1 VNGAGV
7 IHGRFDAGLVGLSVT
22 IAVIAAYAS
31 LDFARRAVNN
41 TVWHRRAWLAG
52 GALTMGCGIWGMH
65 FVGMLSFKMPMSVSY
80 QPVLVALSL
89 IAAVGGSGIALAV
102 VTRAQVSTG
111 ALLIGAAFMG
121 CAIASMHFLGMAS
134 MQMAATIHWNIPL
147 VVLSV
152 LIGFGASLLALSL
165 VVRINAGTRRLRFS
179 QSAFAALLLG
189 LAISGLH
196 FTAMTASTFY
206 MSARSVPPGS
216 MSTSSLNT
224 VLAVAGAIALIMLLA
239 VVAAD
244 QRRAEFAVDLALVA
258 GISRD
263 LRRGAD
269 IRGRVCEAALRLTAA
284 DHVALLEPD
293 QHDLVKTTASY
304 GQGPAEAAHAEA
316 DRNYERTII
325 RSARR
330 TFLPARA
337 ETSSALSRTSDQI
350 STLYEPLILD
360 GRPVALFAVRWA
372 RRVRSLPDRTA
383 LLLEML
389 AADAAVVIDRDDLM
403 TRLELLARYDELT
416 GLANRR
422 ALFEELERAISAAKR
437 QGQPMSVI
445 MLDFDHFKELNDSQ
459 GHQAGDALL
468 SSSAAAWTEIVR
480 TTDTVA
486 RYGGDEFVVVLPD
499 CSQELAVSTAD
510 RLRAVVPHDTSCSA
524 GVATWDAGETPGQLV
539 DRADQALYQAKQA
552 GRAGTA
558 VSESRRRRVGVHDP
572 AGPAADERGSN

>member
-22 IAVIAAYAS
+22 IAVVAAYAA
-31 LDFARRAVNN
+31 LDFARRAVHD
-41 TVWHRRAWLAG
+41 TSWRRRAWLAG
-52 GALTMGCGIWGMH
+52 GALAIGSGIWGMH
-65 FVGMLSFKMPMSVSY
+65 FVGMLSFKMPMPVSY
-80 QPVLVALSL
+80 EPALVALSL
-89 IAAVGGSGIALAV
+89 IAAIGGSGVALAF
-102 VTRAQVSTG
+102 VTRTHVSRG
-111 ALLIGAAFMG
+111 AVVIGATFMG

-152 LIGFGASLLALSL
+152 TIGFGASLLALSL

-189 LAISGLH
+189 LAVSGLH

-216 MSTSSLNT
+216 LSTSSLNT
-224 VLAVAGAIALIMLLA
+224 VLALAGAIALIVLLA

-269 IRGRVCEAALRLTAA
+269 IRARVCKAALRLTAA

-316 DRNYERTII
+316 DRTYEQTII

-330 TFLPARA
+330 TFLTAGQTA
-337 ETSSALSRTSDQI
+337 EASAGSQGQI

-360 GRPVALFAVRWA
+360 GRPVGVFAVRWA

-383 LLLEML
+383 MLLEML
-389 AADAAVVIDRDDLM
+389 AADAAVAIDRDDLI

-422 ALFEELERAISAAKR
+422 TLFEELERAISAAKR
-437 QGQPMSVI
+437 QRQPMSVI
-445 MLDFDHFKELNDSQ
+445 MLDFDHFKELNDSK

-480 TTDTVA
+480 ATDTVA

-499 CSQELAVSTAD
+499 CTQELAVSTAD
-510 RLRAVVPHDTSCSA
+510 RLRAAVGPDTSCSA
-524 GVATWDAGETPGQLV
+524 GVATWESGEKPGELV
-539 DRADQALYQAKQA
+539 DRADQALYEAKQA

-558 VSESRRRRVGVHDP
+558 VSDARRRHVGVRRP
-572 AGPAADERGSN
+572 TGPASGAN

>member
-7 IHGRFDAGLVGLSVT
+7 IHGRFDAGLVGLAVT

-31 LDFARRAVNN
+31 LDFARRAVQN

-65 FVGMLSFKMPMSVSY
+65 FVGMLSFKMPMPVSY
-80 QPVLVALSL
+80 QPALVALSL
-89 IAAVGGSGIALAV
+89 IAAIGGSGIALAV

-111 ALLIGAAFMG
+111 AVLIGATFMG

-147 VVLSV
+147 VVLSI

-179 QSAFAALLLG
+179 QSAFAALFLG
-189 LAISGLH
+189 LAVSGLH

-224 VLAVAGAIALIMLLA
+224 VLAVAGAIALIVLLA
-239 VVAAD
+239 VVASD

-263 LRRGAD
+263 LRRGTD

-284 DHVALLEPD
+284 DHVGLLEPD

-304 GQGPAEAAHAEA
+304 GQGPAETAHAEA
-316 DRNYERTII
+316 DRTYERTII

-330 TFLPARA
+330 TFLPAART
-337 ETSSALSRTSDQI
+337 ETSSALSHASEQI

-422 ALFEELERAISAAKR
+422 ALFEELERAMSAAKR
-437 QGQPMSVI
+437 QGQSLSVI

-486 RYGGDEFVVVLPD
+486 RYGGDEFVVVLPE

-510 RLRAVVPHDTSCSA
+510 RLRAVVAPETSCSA
-524 GVATWDAGETPGQLV
+524 GVATWGLSETPGQLV
-539 DRADQALYQAKQA
+539 DRADQALYRAKEA

-558 VSESRRRRVGVHDP
+558 VSGAPGRRAGARDL
-572 AGPAADERGSN
+572 AGPTIEDRG

>member
-1 VNGAGV
+1 
-7 IHGRFDAGLVGLSVT
+7 
-22 IAVIAAYAS
+22 
-31 LDFARRAVNN
+31 
-41 TVWHRRAWLAG
+41 
-52 GALTMGCGIWGMH
+52 
-65 FVGMLSFKMPMSVSY
+65 
-80 QPVLVALSL
+80 
-89 IAAVGGSGIALAV
+89 
-102 VTRAQVSTG
+102 
-111 ALLIGAAFMG
+111 
-121 CAIASMHFLGMAS
+121 
-134 MQMAATIHWNIPL
+134 
-147 VVLSV
+147 
-152 LIGFGASLLALSL
+152 
-165 VVRINAGTRRLRFS
+165 
-179 QSAFAALLLG
+179 
-189 LAISGLH
+189 
-196 FTAMTASTFY
+196 
-206 MSARSVPPGS
+206 
-216 MSTSSLNT
+216 
-224 VLAVAGAIALIMLLA
+224 
-239 VVAAD
+239 
-244 QRRAEFAVDLALVA
+244 LALVA

-263 LRRGAD
+263 LRRGTD
-269 IRGRVCEAALRLTAA
+269 IRRRVCEAALRLTAA

-304 GQGPAEAAHAEA
+304 GQGPAEAAHAGA

-330 TFLPARA
+330 TFLPAARA
-337 ETSSALSRTSDQI
+337 ETSSALAHASDQI

-422 ALFEELERAISAAKR
+422 ALFEELERAMSAAKR
-437 QGQPMSVI
+437 QGQSLSVI

-510 RLRAVVPHDTSCSA
+510 RLRAVVAPETSCSA
-524 GVATWDAGETPGQLV
+524 GVATWGLSETPGQLV
-539 DRADQALYQAKQA
+539 DRADQALYRAKEA

-558 VSESRRRRVGVHDP
+558 VSEAPGRRAGARDL
-572 AGPAADERGSN
+572 AGPTIEDRG